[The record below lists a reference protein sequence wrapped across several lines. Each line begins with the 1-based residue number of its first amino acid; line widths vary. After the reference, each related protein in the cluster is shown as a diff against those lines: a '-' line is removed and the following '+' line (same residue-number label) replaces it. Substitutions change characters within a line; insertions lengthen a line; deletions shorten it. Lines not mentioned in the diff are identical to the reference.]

1 MHTVLH
7 DWPDDK
13 ASEILKNI
21 ATAMEPGYSRVLIH
35 DSVITTDKPDPLVTT
50 SDITMMMALSAFERT
65 EAMWADLLASAGLM
79 VVKIWTQPNV
89 REAVIEA
96 VLS

>member
-1 MHTVLH
+1 MHFVLH

-35 DSVITTDKPDPLVTT
+35 ENVVTTNKPDPFVTT
-50 SDITMMMALSAFERT
+50 SDITMMMVLSAFERT
-65 EAMWADLLASAGLM
+65 EVMWTDLLASAGLQ
-79 VVKIWTQPNV
+79 VLKIWTKPNV